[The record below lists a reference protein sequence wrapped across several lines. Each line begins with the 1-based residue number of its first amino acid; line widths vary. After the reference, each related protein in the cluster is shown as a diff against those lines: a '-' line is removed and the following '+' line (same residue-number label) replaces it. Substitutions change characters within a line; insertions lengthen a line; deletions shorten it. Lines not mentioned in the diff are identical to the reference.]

1 MNFEPKV
8 PKVSHLSPAECASER
23 IWTIWS
29 ISAMAIEDIYVGFY
43 RAMLYAERGYATVYV
58 VRLSVRPSVRDV
70 QVGYRDH
77 IGWNSSKIISR
88 PNSLR
93 LLLGLTTTCVI

>member
-1 MNFEPKV
+1 
-8 PKVSHLSPAECASER
+8 
-23 IWTIWS
+23 
-29 ISAMAIEDIYVGFY
+29 MAIEDIYVGFY

-77 IGWNSSKIISR
+77 IG
-88 PNSLR
+88 
-93 LLLGLTTTCVI
+93 